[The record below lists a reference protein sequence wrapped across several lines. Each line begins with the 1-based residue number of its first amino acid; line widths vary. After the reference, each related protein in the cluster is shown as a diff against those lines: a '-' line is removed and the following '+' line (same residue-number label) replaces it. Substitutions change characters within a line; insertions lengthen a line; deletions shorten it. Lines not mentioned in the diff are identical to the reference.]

1 MKIFYVDGLDCAHC
15 AMKIEEKLNTL
26 PGINGAALNFA
37 TGELRIQSNLDDT
50 QLTEQIQTILK
61 QLEPVRFADTTARF
75 ASAWEQP

>member
-1 MKIFYVDGLDCAHC
+1 MSMVWTVRTA

-61 QLEPVRFADTTARF
+61 QLEPDAVLRTQQLVS